1 MKLFKKSADIQN
13 YIVTHRKKKR
23 RIGFVPTMGALHEG
37 HITLVHT
44 CKKENDVT
52 ICSIFINPKQF
63 NDPHDYKKYPVAL
76 ENDIYLLEKAGCDV
90 LFLPSVN
97 EIYPGSIDGKHYDL
111 GHIETILEGYY
122 RPGHFQG
129 VCQVVHK
136 LLDIVEP
143 DQLYLGQ
150 KDYQQCMVI
159 KTLIGLLGKSKEIN
173 VHISPTKREAD
184 GVAMSSR
191 NLRLI
196 KEDRQKAPAIYQA
209 LTNIKNNLKAD
220 NLKQIK
226 ESSKE
231 MLTQKGFKVDYV
243 EIADS
248 TTLESINNWDGN
260 RKLVALI
267 AVYINDVRL
276 IDNMLLD

>member
-1 MKLFKKSADIQN
+1 MILFKKSADMHD
-13 YIVTHRKKKR
+13 YRAACRTKKR
-23 RIGFVPTMGALHEG
+23 KIGFVPTMGALHEG
-37 HITLVHT
+37 HISLIHT

-97 EIYPGSIDGKHYDL
+97 EIYPGSINGKHYDL
-111 GHIETILEGYY
+111 GYIETILEGYY

-159 KTLIGLLGKSKEIN
+159 KKLVELLGKSKEIN
-173 VHISPTKREAD
+173 IHISPTKRETD

-191 NLRLI
+191 NLRLT
-196 KEDRQKAPAIYQA
+196 KEDRQKAPAIYNE
-209 LTNIKNNLKAD
+209 LKRIKNNLKPGQLD
-220 NLKQIK
+220 QMKSN
-226 ESSKE
+226 SKK
-231 MLTQKGFKVDYV
+231 MLMQKDIKVDYI
-243 EIADS
+243 EIADAAS
-248 TTLESINNWDGN
+248 LEIINDWEGKQ
-260 RKLVALI
+260 KLVALI
-267 AVYINDVRL
+267 AAYINDVRL
-276 IDNMLLD
+276 IDNMLLN

>member
-1 MKLFKKSADIQN
+1 MILFKKSADMHN
-13 YIVTHRKKKR
+13 YSVACRKNKR
-23 RIGFVPTMGALHEG
+23 KIGFVPTMGALHEG
-37 HITLVHT
+37 HITLLHT
-44 CKKENDVT
+44 CKKENDVS
-52 ICSIFINPKQF
+52 ICSIFVNPKQF

-97 EIYPGSIDGKHYDL
+97 DIYPGSVNAKHYDL
-111 GHIETILEGYY
+111 GYIETILEGYY

-159 KTLIGLLGKSKEIN
+159 KRLVGLLGRSKNIN
-173 VHISPTKREAD
+173 IHISPTKREAD

-191 NLRLI
+191 NLRLT
-196 KEDRQKAPAIYQA
+196 KEDRRKAPEIYQA
-209 LTNIKNNLKAD
+209 LNNIKNNLGTN
-220 NLKQIK
+220 NLKQVK
-226 ESSKE
+226 ANSKQQ
-231 MLTQKGFKVDYV
+231 LTQKDFKVDYV
-243 EIADS
+243 EIADAD
-248 TTLESINNWDGN
+248 TLEIIDDWDGT

-276 IDNMLLD
+276 IDNMLLN